1 MRRRFEPAGDE
12 LNLRELRLA
21 LPPLFAEACGYRG
34 QARYVGFCWIPELKE
49 LWWSDDGAAL
59 LGIAGPFLMLCRHP
73 ATSGAVLPF
82 LAAATR
88 DGVRPWLLLDRGRRT
103 LRMGAPSEVWDVI
116 ERQQAESPGRAR
128 RPAAEPLRMRELER
142 SVGAWLDWMA
152 QRKDR
157 G

>member
-1 MRRRFEPAGDE
+1 LRRFQPAADE
-12 LNLRELRLA
+12 LSLRELRLT
-21 LPPLFAEACGYRG
+21 LPPLFPEACGYRG

-49 LWWSDDGAAL
+49 LWWSDDGEAL
-59 LGIAGPFLMLCRHP
+59 LGVPGPFLMLARHE
-73 ATSGAVLPF
+73 ATTAAIRPF

-88 DGVRPWLLLDRGRRT
+88 QGVRPWLLADRGRRT
-103 LRMGAPSEVWDVI
+103 LSMGAPGEVWDVI
-116 ERQQAESPGRAR
+116 ETQETGSPGRAR